1 MKEYKVEK
9 IEKND
14 LNFGK
19 VLIDTVVSGA
29 SIGSIIGFLFLCF
42 KSSGINSMYFYL
54 GTIGSYFIGNKF
66 YDSFY
71 EDLKKVY
78 LYGKK
83 DEEKMVK

>member
-1 MKEYKVEK
+1 
-9 IEKND
+9 
-14 LNFGK
+14 
-19 VLIDTVVSGA
+19 
-29 SIGSIIGFLFLCF
+29 
-42 KSSGINSMYFYL
+42 MYFYL